1 MASTM
6 EVDIPGDASSSDD
19 QKSNVVDNF
28 MGSVSVSLH
37 PLVIMNISEH
47 WTRVKAQ
54 SSGQEK
60 QVIGALIG
68 KQKGRDLEIMNSF
81 ELVFSLVDGLLTI
94 DREYYNTKEEQFKQV
109 FDDLEFLGWYTTG
122 GPPNEAD
129 LHVHKQICEINE
141 SPIFLK
147 LNPTHASDLPITIF
161 ESVLE
166 IVQGQSKMLFVKVPY
181 TLATEDAE
189 RIGVDHVARMA
200 GTDLSGKSVVSEH
213 LNPQYNAIQMLHG
226 QVKQVLKYITA
237 VEAGEVERNHQIL
250 RETYSLIHRLPLM
263 NTKQFDE
270 EFYTQCNDVNLIVYL
285 GVITKCSDTFSKFL
299 LKYNAMSEK
308 KSSGRR
314 HRGLLF

>member
-1 MASTM
+1 MD
-6 EVDIPGDASSSDD
+6 VDVPVDD
-19 QKSNVVDNF
+19 NKTNVVDNF
-28 MGSVSVSLH
+28 MVGVAVSLH

-54 SSGQEK
+54 SGQAQ

-68 KQKGRDLEIMNSF
+68 KQRGRELEIMNSF
-81 ELVFSLVDGLLTI
+81 ELVFSMDENSFLVI
-94 DREYYNTKEEQFKQV
+94 DKEYYTTKEEQFKQV
-109 FDDLEFLGWYTTG
+109 FEDLEFLGWYTTG
-122 GPPNEAD
+122 GSPNDSD
-129 LHVHKQICEINE
+129 LHVHKQITEINE

-166 IVQGQSKMLFVKVPY
+166 IIQGQSKMLFVKVPY

-237 VEAGEVERNHQIL
+237 VENGEVERNHQIL
-250 RETYSLIHRLPLM
+250 REAYSLIHRLPLM

-270 EFYTQCNDVNLIVYL
+270 EFYTQCNDVNLILYL

-299 LKYNAMSEK
+299 SKYNAISER

-314 HRGLLF
+314 HRGLFF

>member
-6 EVDIPGDASSSDD
+6 MDVDAPTEDTVN
-19 QKSNVVDNF
+19 NVVDNF
-28 MGSVSVSLH
+28 IGSISVSLH

-54 SSGQEK
+54 SSGEAK

-81 ELVFSLVDGLLTI
+81 ELVFTSVDDLLVI
-94 DREYYNTKEEQFKQV
+94 DKEYYNTKEEQFKQV
-109 FDDLEFLGWYTTG
+109 FSDLEFLGWYTTG
-122 GPPNEAD
+122 GQPNESD

-166 IVQGQSKMLFVKVPY
+166 IIQGQSKMLFVKVPY

-213 LNPQYNAIQMLHG
+213 LSPQYNAIQMLHG
-226 QVKQVLKYITA
+226 QVKQVLKYIVA
-237 VEAGEVERNHQIL
+237 VEAGEIEKDHQIL
-250 RETYSLIHRLPLM
+250 REAYSLIHRLPLM
-263 NTKQFDE
+263 NTKQFDD
-270 EFYTQCNDVNLIVYL
+270 EFLTQCNDVNLIVYL
-285 GVITKCSDTFSKFL
+285 GVITKCSDTFNKFL
-299 LKYNAMSEK
+299 LKYNPISEK
-308 KSSGRR
+308 KSAGRCR
-314 HRGLLF
+314 RGLVF